1 MAFYDLLRS
10 AALISVFAG
19 AAAQPLKTNPTPQ
32 DYIERN
38 GGGATIVPPGQLVLD
53 GRRVSCGEWPTA
65 ASRRPGP
72 SSKNC

>member
-32 DYIERN
+32 DYIER
-38 GGGATIVPPGQLVLD
+38 A
-53 GRRVSCGEWPTA
+53 
-65 ASRRPGP
+65 
-72 SSKNC
+72 

>member
-53 GRRVSCGEWPTA
+53 GRRVS
-65 ASRRPGP
+65 
-72 SSKNC
+72 